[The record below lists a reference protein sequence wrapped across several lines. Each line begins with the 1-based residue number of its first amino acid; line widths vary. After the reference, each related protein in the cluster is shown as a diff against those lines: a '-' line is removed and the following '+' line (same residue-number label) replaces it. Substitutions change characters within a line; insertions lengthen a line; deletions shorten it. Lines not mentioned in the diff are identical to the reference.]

1 MRKSF
6 IVITLCLLAYGN
18 AGCLMFHGAA
28 AARQYTVPNL
38 VPTLCPN
45 LGLYQILLNDVALY
59 ADRQERL
66 SAWEL
71 AVSYTFLYGLI
82 PLGSVVLDT
91 ALLPINA
98 SVVVFSREA
107 GPPFAIEVMA
117 DRTWRLRWTGLNYS
131 TWHELPLVVTVRSGA
146 VTLRTEDGF
155 SLPNTFRLTA
165 TETQFAI
172 GDTERDCWPVALAT
186 PHRFPI
192 LLSGTQENQCQT
204 PRLLPPSPPANAANP
219 ESWRRIISFAT
230 LTLTVSEDFAGE
242 ITLGETAILQQGHPT
257 QQ

>member
-1 MRKSF
+1 MRKGF
-6 IVITLCLLAYGN
+6 IGIALCLLAYGN

-28 AARQYTVPNL
+28 AVRQYTVPNL

-45 LGLYQILLNDVALY
+45 LGLYQILPNEVALY

-91 ALLPINA
+91 ALFPINA

-107 GPPFAIEVMA
+107 GPPFAIEAVA
-117 DRTWRLRWTGLNYS
+117 DRTWRLQWTGLNYS

-165 TETQFAI
+165 TETQF
-172 GDTERDCWPVALAT
+172 
-186 PHRFPI
+186 PI
-192 LLSGTQENQCQT
+192 LLSGTHENQCQA
-204 PRLLPPSPPANAANP
+204 PRLLPPSAPTSAGVPQ
-219 ESWRRIISFAT
+219 SWRRIIPFTT

-242 ITLGETAILQQGHPT
+242 ISLGESAILQPGHLT
-257 QQ
+257 QE

>member
-6 IVITLCLLAYGN
+6 IGIALCLLAYGN

-45 LGLYQILLNDVALY
+45 LGLYQILLNEVALY

-82 PLGSVVLDT
+82 PLGSVVLDA
-91 ALLPINA
+91 ALFPVNA

-107 GPPFAIEVMA
+107 GPPFTIETVA
-117 DRTWRLRWTGLNYS
+117 ERTWRLRWTGLNYS

-146 VTLRTEDGF
+146 VTLHTEDGF
-155 SLPNTFRLTA
+155 SSPNTFRLTA

-172 GDTERDCWPVALAT
+172 GEFECDRWPVALAT
-186 PHRFPI
+186 PHRFSI
-192 LLSGTQENQCQT
+192 LLSGTHENQCET
-204 PRLLPPSPPANAANP
+204 PRLLPPSAPANTDAP
-219 ESWRRIISFAT
+219 ESWRRLISFAT
-230 LTLTVSEDFAGE
+230 LTLTLSEDFAGE
-242 ITLGETAILQQGHPT
+242 ITLGETAILLRGHLS
-257 QQ
+257 QK

>member
-1 MRKSF
+1 
-6 IVITLCLLAYGN
+6 
-18 AGCLMFHGAA
+18 MFHGAA

-45 LGLYQILLNDVALY
+45 LGLYQILLKEVALY
-59 ADRQERL
+59 ADKQERL

-98 SVVVFSREA
+98 SVVVFSREV
-107 GPPFAIEVMA
+107 GPPFAFEAVA
-117 DRTWRLRWTGLNYS
+117 DRTWRLRWTGVNYS
-131 TWHELPLVVTVRSGA
+131 IWNELPLVVTVRSGA

-155 SLPNTFRLTA
+155 TLPHTFCLTTTKA
-165 TETQFAI
+165 RFAI
-172 GDTERDCWPVALAT
+172 GDFECDRWPVAVAT
-186 PHRFPI
+186 PHHFPI
-192 LLSGTQENQCQT
+192 LLSGTHENQCEA
-204 PRLLPPSPPANAANP
+204 PRLLSPCSPSSAADSK
-219 ESWRRIISFAT
+219 SWGRIISFAT
-230 LTLTVSEDFAGE
+230 LTLTLSEDFAGD